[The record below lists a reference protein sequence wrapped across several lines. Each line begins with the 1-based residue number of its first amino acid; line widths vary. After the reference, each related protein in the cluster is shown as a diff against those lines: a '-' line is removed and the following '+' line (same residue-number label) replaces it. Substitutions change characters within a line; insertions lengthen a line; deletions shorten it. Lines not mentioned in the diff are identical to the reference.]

1 MLSVPQIT
9 KWVPQEMSFFTS
21 FVNVTHLGFLAFIF
35 IYSIKIFL
43 LKISIL
49 CVPGN
54 KITVYWAKNVK
65 HSHQFIPSTF
75 WNYGPGLKQS
85 LCTSIKKTSVWT
97 STWKLAVRWGKRKK
111 LWELHTDSE
120 TEKENVENNPL
131 VKHVPMGL
139 PSSALSS
146 RCRRSNFMKILAT
159 RAFSTPLLFPLSVL
173 ASDNVAFDKTW
184 SWLVF

>member
-1 MLSVPQIT
+1 MQQHPASCSDQSGGLLWECGEFMGTKQMLSVPQIT

-35 IYSIKIFL
+35 IYSIKIFFK
-43 LKISIL
+43 KISIL

-85 LCTSIKKTSVWT
+85 LCTSIKKNECLNVYMKVS
-97 STWKLAVRWGKRKK
+97 GKVG
-111 LWELHTDSE
+111 E
-120 TEKENVENNPL
+120 TEEIMRITHRQWDRKRECG
-131 VKHVPMGL
+131 K
-139 PSSALSS
+139 
-146 RCRRSNFMKILAT
+146 
-159 RAFSTPLLFPLSVL
+159 
-173 ASDNVAFDKTW
+173 
-184 SWLVF
+184 